1 MHGVLKVAM
10 LVGLAAACAGGQAP
24 SKHPD
29 SDGVQEAI
37 RFERA
42 KAAADARQAQRKS
55 AANAKDSESSG
66 NGGVEAAI
74 RFERAKAAADAR
86 QARLEA
92 NHTSEAITS
101 TAAIRR

>member
-1 MHGVLKVAM
+1 MNGVLKVTM
-10 LVGLAAACAGGQAP
+10 LGALIAACAGGQAK
-24 SKHPD
+24 SEHSD
-29 SDGVQEAI
+29 SDGLQQAI

-55 AANAKDSESSG
+55 ASNARDSEPSG
-66 NGGVEAAI
+66 NGGVQAAI
-74 RFERAKAAADAR
+74 RFEHAKAAADAR

-92 NHTSEAITS
+92 THPSEATTS